1 MKIIV
6 KTSIYAVLFT
16 LAGCSYILNI
26 GGGFGTPLFQ
36 SSLIEKDSLVFAH
49 GGISLYNAKNSS
61 QSLRTAK
68 ALKFNCIEV
77 EISSTKDN
85 KLIVF
90 HDNRRQTILQK
101 HLTVSKIKFEDVSNF
116 SINYNDAKNNESV
129 LLLEQLFER
138 FPDLILYLD
147 IKEAS
152 KDVADE
158 LSRIVLNYG
167 AENRVILASSNIAF
181 ISYTK
186 RIYPQ
191 LVTCLDGFNN
201 GPEWKYTLLP
211 KLFMPDYYS
220 GLISSANQ
228 GNTDFLNERDIA
240 SRKIFYGVNGS
251 NLEQVKEF

>member
-1 MKIIV
+1 MKIFV
-6 KTSIYAVLFT
+6 KISIYAVLFT
-16 LAGCSYILNI
+16 LAGCSYIINI
-26 GGGFGTPLFQ
+26 GGGFGMPLFQ
-36 SSLIEKDSLVFAH
+36 SSLIEKDSLVFAQ
-49 GGISLYNAKNSS
+49 GDISLYNAKNST
-61 QSLRTAK
+61 QSLRAAK

-90 HDNRRQTILQK
+90 HNRRQTILQK
-101 HLTVSKIKFEDVSNF
+101 YLPVSKIKFEDVSNF
-116 SINYNDAKNNESV
+116 SINYNDTKNNEGV

-228 GNTDFLNERDIA
+228 VNTDFLNERDIA